1 MFLQQPDEPTPAEP
15 LAEAAGAAA
24 DAVEAVAGAS
34 AMINEPMPVLAVLLG
49 VLGILFWLNAHP
61 SFNRIFRVIPLL
73 VFAYFVPTL
82 MSNTGLIP
90 VDKDFELYGFVMTW
104 LLPASLLLLTLA
116 VDIKAIF
123 GLGRNAVVLFL
134 TATAAIVVSGP
145 IAFLIGKGL
154 LPEDQW
160 DEAWRGLAAL
170 AGSWIGGSANMV
182 AMQKIHDASA
192 SVMSVII
199 VVDVAVA
206 SAWMAV
212 LLWFAG
218 RDKQADER
226 IGADRES
233 LDRVREKVAAYEA
246 EVSRP
251 TDLGSLLLICALGI
265 GGSVVA
271 NVLGGKLPVLGTFV
285 NHFTWT
291 VLLVS
296 AFGLALSFT
305 PMRRLDGV
313 GASKVGSVF
322 LYLLVTAIG
331 AKAKFSEVLRPENIG
346 YVVIGAL
353 WMLFHAIILL
363 ALRRFLKAPIFFVA
377 VGSKANIGGAASAPI
392 VASAFHPALAPVGV
406 LLAVGGYVLGTIA
419 ALACSYLL
427 RLVA

>member
-1 MFLQQPDEPTPAEP
+1 MFLQQPDEPTPAVP
-15 LAEAAGAAA
+15 AAEAAT
-24 DAVEAVAGAS
+24 DVVEAVAGAS

-61 SFNRIFRVIPLL
+61 SFNRIFRVVPLL
-73 VFAYFVPTL
+73 VFAYFVPTV

-90 VDKDFELYGFVMTW
+90 VDSKFELYGFVKTW

-116 VDIKAIF
+116 VDVKAIIS
-123 GLGRNAVVLFL
+123 LGRNAVTLFL
-134 TATAAIVVSGP
+134 AATAAIVVSGP
-145 IAFLIGKGL
+145 VAFLLGKGL
-154 LPEDQW
+154 LPEEQW
-160 DEAWRGLAAL
+160 DEAWRGLSAL
-170 AGSWIGGSANMV
+170 AGSWIGGGANML
-182 AMQKIHDASA
+182 AMQEISGASDSIM
-192 SVMSVII
+192 SVMI

-246 EVSRP
+246 EVARP

-265 GGSVVA
+265 GGSVLA
-271 NVLGGKLPVLGTFV
+271 TAIGGQLPAIGTFIKD
-285 NHFTWT
+285 FTWV

-296 AFGLALSFT
+296 AMGLALSFT
-305 PMRRLDGV
+305 PLRRLDGV

-322 LYLLVTAIG
+322 LYLLVATIG
-331 AKAKFSEVLRPENIG
+331 AKAEFSQILKPENIG
-346 YVVIGAL
+346 YVVIGGL
-353 WMLFHAIILL
+353 WMLFHAVILL